1 MQFDRFSG
9 LIINFIGM
17 PIIIK
22 KKKTVYIINQVIN
35 LCIGVLFMDVKEELL
50 YTLDNG
56 VTFIPEKRRLVTQH
70 GISIELSEN
79 SYRFL
84 LLLLN
89 GETDKQKIIDRV
101 WSEQKGSVS
110 ESSYYGQ
117 LYLLRRSFNEVGLSH
132 SLIKTIP
139 RKGVKYMGEVI
150 KGTLSERELPLHVQ
164 EEGVME
170 SEFEAPTE
178 EGEVAKKGSILSGK
192 PEWYNSRSWNIFV
205 FVLSV
210 LAVCWLVTLTMAI
223 LFFWKA

>member
-1 MQFDRFSG
+1 
-9 LIINFIGM
+9 
-17 PIIIK
+17 
-22 KKKTVYIINQVIN
+22 
-35 LCIGVLFMDVKEELL
+35 MDVKDRQL

-56 VTFIPEKRRLVTQH
+56 VIFIPEKRCLVAQH
-70 GISIELSEN
+70 GANVELSEN

-117 LYLLRRSFNEVGLSH
+117 LYLLRRSFSEVGLSH

-139 RKGVKYMGEVI
+139 RKGVKYIGEVI
-150 KGTLSERELPLHVQ
+150 KDTLSEREPPLPAQ
-164 EEGVME
+164 EEVTIE
-170 SEFEAPTE
+170 DEFEAPTE
-178 EGEVAKKGSILSGK
+178 GCEAANKGSIVLGK

-223 LFFWKA
+223 LFFWKV